1 MKRSIVAFAVL
12 GSSTAFAFAQSTI
25 AGYGTPEGGTVRQ
38 TACEGCPPGA
48 GGGATPV
55 TPVEVHGSQ
64 ALGNNTSL
72 VFTVESDGL
81 DDNTRAGQDGRRAR
95 RQAYA
100 GLANGFGAFTVGR
113 QYSLDYLALADVGD
127 PFQGDTAGSASNL
140 IGNPDIGASHS
151 IQFQS
156 ARVRGVTA
164 GASYGGDGIDGS
176 VANRAWGMSVGVEA
190 GPLTLRVA
198 HQNRQVARIH
208 LYDLAGNNMEAKNS
222 IIAANVKLG
231 WGTAYAAYSASSG
244 WGSSPLFNPDNPYG
258 AGLASTPST
267 DSRDVLVGVA
277 VPCGRYT
284 TLLASFIHK
293 NDRDLA
299 NRDANQL
306 AIGASYTMSRSTD
319 FYAAWSHIQ
328 NTNGA
333 GYTLGNWSGQGNVTS
348 ALNIGM
354 RHAF

>member
-1 MKRSIVAFAVL
+1 MKMSILAFAVL
-12 GSSTAFAFAQSTI
+12 SGNAALACAQS
-25 AGYGTPEGGTVRQ
+25 PLTVYAAPDVGSVQ
-38 TACEGCPPGA
+38 ENGCPSCVAAVDAAPGPRDA
-48 GGGATPV
+48 I
-55 TPVEVHGSQ
+55 HGSE
-64 ALGNNTSL
+64 ALGKNTS
-72 VFTVESDGL
+72 VIFTMERELRDSTG
-81 DDNTRAGQDGRRAR
+81 RADPEWRLSG
-95 RQAYA
+95 RQAYL
-100 GLANGFGAFTVGR
+100 GLVNDFGAFTVGR
-113 QYSLDYLALADVGD
+113 QYGLDYLVLSDVGD
-127 PFQGDTAGSASNL
+127 PFQGGSAGSATNL
-140 IGNPDIGASHS
+140 IGSGGRRVDHS
-151 IQFQS
+151 LQFRT

-164 GASYGGDGIDGS
+164 GASYGGDRIDGS
-176 VANRAWGMSVGVEA
+176 PANRAWGMTLGLET

-198 HQNRQVARIH
+198 HQNRHVAQVH
-208 LYDLAGNNMEAKNS
+208 LYDLAGNNMEARNS
-222 IIAANVKLG
+222 IVAANMKLK
-231 WGTAYAAYSASSG
+231 WGTAYAAYSVNRG

-306 AIGASYTMSRSTD
+306 AFGATYMLSRRTD

-328 NTNGA
+328 NINGA
-333 GYTLGNWSGQGNVTS
+333 GYTVGNLGARGGGSS